1 MNPNVRKVLLDAP
14 SLMING
20 LVRYG
25 KLAQCIALRPVAEG
39 YKGNAC
45 TVRRSTDNT
54 SQDVGFLGTELDNF
68 SLMNFVGSENLLLRS
83 EEMDNASWLK
93 LDTTITANAAIA
105 PDGTL
110 TADFITEGS
119 ALTAVTYQYLT
130 LEAKKTY
137 TASVYLKRGNHDW
150 VRFAI
155 AETSTN
161 NQALVWVNLTT
172 GALGNSEIRGA
183 GVTNLG
189 STITNVGNGW
199 YRVTLT
205 ATLTNPSATYIV
217 ASAAANGSLTNI
229 SNATRYQWGAQV
241 HQGSIVQ
248 DYSRTIASPR
258 LGSQNMLLRSEEFD
272 NASWSKTDTTVTAN
286 AIASPDGLTTA
297 DLLTEGSAGTA
308 TADTTFTASASG
320 VAHTASV
327 YMKAGTS
334 TGWVRLSVYET
345 ANSLNIINLWVNMA
359 TGALGSTS
367 VGGTGVSGG
376 GTTTTLL
383 NGWYR
388 ISLSF
393 TIAATSL
400 TMMTRSAASD
410 SSTTRV
416 SGADRYQWGAQ
427 VNQGS
432 VAAAYQKTT
441 TIATEWGANQNL
453 VTYSE
458 GTVSQCSVASNVT
471 NAATS
476 ITGYAASVQFGDNS
490 ILRQMFK
497 SATIKSGA
505 TYTLSMFVQ
514 MDDNTA
520 PVITNSSNSG
530 DFSLLI
536 AGSGAAI
543 GSIAVTAMGGNI
555 YRVSC
560 VATTSSSNTNH
571 GLVKYTTQSTK
582 GFRVT
587 GIQVNE
593 GSVIQSYIRTLDK
606 AIDVGNGY
614 LTKIYDQSGNA
625 RDMSQATAANQPRIV
640 FHGTGEKI
648 NGKAAFTTDGISQ
661 QLTSTAFDLKQPF
674 TRCGA
679 LQFTT
684 IPSVVKGIFSDV
696 ATNGAILR
704 VTTAGLLRMT
714 TGTNVD
720 LYLKTGIAAGDK
732 AVTVEVYNS
741 TATMGSYNRT
751 VVATP
756 VASKLPDIPI
766 TQTSIGKDT
775 GGYANVV
782 VGEMII
788 FPQALSHSD
797 RLTWEATAKQYWSTP

>member
-20 LVRYG
+20 LVRAG

-83 EEMDNASWLK
+83 EEMDNASWVKSGL
-93 LDTTITANAAIA
+93 TITSNAAIA

-110 TADFITEGS
+110 TADLLSNTTTESIYQQTTLPAAYGS
-119 ALTAVTYQYLT
+119 VYTYSVYVKQASLDWIRFTVFESANSANQLT
-130 LEAKKTY
+130 LWF
-137 TASVYLKRGNHDW
+137 NP
-150 VRFAI
+150 
-155 AETSTN
+155 STG
-161 NQALVWVNLTT
+161 T
-172 GALGNSEIRGA
+172 LGTVSA
-183 GVTNLG
+183 GG
-189 STITNVGNGW
+189 
-199 YRVTLT
+199 T
-205 ATLTNPSATYIV
+205 ATLVTGNV
-217 ASAAANGSLTNI
+217 VAAANGFYRIYLTGSFVASLINFQTNVVT
-229 SNATRYQWGAQV
+229 SDGSSATANNSARYQWGAQV
-241 HQGSIVQ
+241 NLGTLQ
-248 DYSRTIASPR
+248 DYSRTVASPR
-258 LGSQNMLLRSEEFD
+258 QGSQNMLLRSEEFD

-359 TGALGSTS
+359 TGVLGSTS

-376 GTTTTLL
+376 STITTLL

-400 TMMTRSAASD
+400 TMITRSAASD

-416 SGADRYQWGAQ
+416 PGADRYQWGAQ

-432 VAAAYQKTT
+432 VAAAYQKTVAT
-441 TIATEWGANQNL
+441 TTEWGANQNL

-458 GTVSQCSVASNVT
+458 GVVSTLESSLVVT
-471 NAATS
+471 NAGTT
-476 ITGYAASVQFGDNS
+476 ITGYANSIQFGDNTVNR
-490 ILRQMFK
+490 LAYRAYPYK
-497 SATIKSGA
+497 TGE
-505 TYTLSMFVQ
+505 TYTISVIVQ
-514 MDDNTA
+514 MDDNNA
-520 PVITNSSNSG
+520 PVVGLNNSSG
-530 DFSLLI
+530 DFCLVGASRVTTSTPVVTSL
-536 AGSGAAI
+536 
-543 GSIAVTAMGGNI
+543 GGNV
-555 YRVSC
+555 YRVSSSI
-560 VATTSSSNTNH
+560 VTTNTPPSW
-571 GLVKYTTQSTK
+571 GVIKYTTQSSK
-582 GFRVT
+582 GFRIT
-587 GIQVNE
+587 AMQLNE
-593 GSVIQSYIRTLDK
+593 GSVAQNYIRTLDK

-625 RDMSQATAANQPRIV
+625 RDMSQATAAKQPRIV
-640 FHGTGEKI
+640 FHGTGETI
-648 NGKAAFTTDGISQ
+648 NGKAAFTTDGAAQ

-684 IPSVVKGIFSDV
+684 IPSAAKGIFSD
-696 ATNGAILR
+696 AADNGAILR
-704 VTTAGLLRMT
+704 VTATGLLRMT
-714 TGTNVD
+714 TSNTD
-720 LYLKTGIAAGDK
+720 LNLKTGIPAGDK

-741 TATMGSYNRT
+741 TATMGSYNGV

-756 VASKLPDIPI
+756 VSSKLPDYPI
-766 TQTSIGKDT
+766 SQTRIGQDYN
-775 GGYANVV
+775 GYSNVV

-797 RLTWEATAKQYWSTP
+797 RQTWEATAKQYWSTP

>member
-20 LVRYG
+20 LVRAG

-83 EEMDNASWLK
+83 EEMDNASWAKSGL
-93 LDTTITANAAIA
+93 TITSNAAIA

-110 TADFITEGS
+110 TADLLSNTTTESIYQQTTLPAASGS
-119 ALTAVTYQYLT
+119 VYTYSVYVKQASLDWIRFTVFESANSANQLT
-130 LEAKKTY
+130 LWF
-137 TASVYLKRGNHDW
+137 NP
-150 VRFAI
+150 
-155 AETSTN
+155 STG
-161 NQALVWVNLTT
+161 T
-172 GALGNSEIRGA
+172 LGTVSA
-183 GVTNLG
+183 GG
-189 STITNVGNGW
+189 
-199 YRVTLT
+199 T
-205 ATLTNPSATYIV
+205 ATLVTGNV
-217 ASAAANGSLTNI
+217 VAAANGFYRIYLTGSFVASLINFQTNVVT
-229 SNATRYQWGAQV
+229 SDGSSATANNSARYQWGAQV
-241 HQGSIVQ
+241 NLGTLQ
-248 DYSRTIASPR
+248 DYSRTVASPR
-258 LGSQNMLLRSEEFD
+258 QGSQNMLLRSEEFD

-308 TADTTFTASASG
+308 TTDTTFTASASG

-359 TGALGSTS
+359 TGVLGSALT
-367 VGGTGVSGG
+367 GGTGTTVIGS
-376 GTTTTLL
+376 TTTTLL

-432 VAAAYQKTT
+432 VAAAYQNTVATT
-441 TIATEWGANQNL
+441 TEWGANQNL

-458 GTVSQCSVASNVT
+458 GVVSTLDSSSGVT
-471 NAATS
+471 NAGTT
-476 ITGYAASVQFGDNS
+476 ITGYANSIQFGNNTVARLAYKLYTHK
-490 ILRQMFK
+490 I
-497 SATIKSGA
+497 GA
-505 TYTLSMFVQ
+505 TYTISVIVQ
-514 MDDNTA
+514 MDDNSA
-520 PVITNSSNSG
+520 PVVGLNNSSG
-530 DFSLLI
+530 DFCLVCASRVTTNTPVVTSL
-536 AGSGAAI
+536 
-543 GSIAVTAMGGNI
+543 GGNV
-555 YRVSC
+555 YRVSSSL
-560 VATTSSSNTNH
+560 VTTNTLPSW
-571 GLVKYTTQSTK
+571 GVVKYTTQSSK
-582 GFRVT
+582 GFRIT

-593 GSVIQSYIRTLDK
+593 GSVVQSYIRTLDK
-606 AIDVGNGY
+606 AIDFGNGY

-684 IPSVVKGIFSDV
+684 IPSVAKGIFSDA

-704 VTTAGLLRMT
+704 VTATGLLRMT
-714 TGTNVD
+714 TGTTVD
-720 LYLKTGIAAGDK
+720 LYLKNGIAAGDK

-741 TATMGSYNRT
+741 TATMGSYNST

-756 VASKLPDIPI
+756 FTSKLPDYPI
-766 TQTSIGKDT
+766 SQTRIGQDYNGFSNT
-775 GGYANVV
+775 V

-797 RLTWEATAKQYWSTP
+797 RQTWEATAKQYWSTP

>member
-14 SLMING
+14 SLMVNG
-20 LVRYG
+20 RVRYG

-39 YKGNAC
+39 YNGKAC

-54 SQDVGFLGTELDNF
+54 SQDVGFLGTELDSF

-83 EEMDNASWLK
+83 EEMDNASWIKSGL
-93 LDTTITANAAIA
+93 TVTANAAIA

-110 TADFITEGS
+110 TADLLSNTTTESIYQQTTLSAVSGSVYTYSVYVKQASLDWIRFIVFDS
-119 ALTAVTYQYLT
+119 ADSANQLT
-130 LEAKKTY
+130 LWF
-137 TASVYLKRGNHDW
+137 NP
-150 VRFAI
+150 
-155 AETSTN
+155 STG
-161 NQALVWVNLTT
+161 T
-172 GALGNSEIRGA
+172 LGTVSA
-183 GVTNLG
+183 GG
-189 STITNVGNGW
+189 
-199 YRVTLT
+199 T
-205 ATLTNPSATYIV
+205 ATLVTGNV
-217 ASAAANGSLTNI
+217 VAAANGFYRIYLTGSFVTSLVSFQTNI
-229 SNATRYQWGAQV
+229 VTANGGSTTATNSARYQWGAQV
-241 HQGSIVQ
+241 NLGTLQ

-258 LGSQNMLLRSEEFD
+258 QGSQNLLLRSEEFD

-345 ANSLNIINLWVNMA
+345 ANATNIVNLWVNMA

-393 TIAATSL
+393 TIAATAL
-400 TMMTRSAASD
+400 TMMTRSATAD

-432 VAAAYQKTT
+432 VAAAYQKTVAT
-441 TIATEWGANQNL
+441 TTEWGANQNL
-453 VTYSE
+453 VTHSE

-471 NAATS
+471 NAGTS

-490 ILRQMFK
+490 IARILYK
-497 SATIKSGA
+497 SYVPKSGS
-505 TYTLSMFVQ
+505 TYTISVIVQ
-514 MDDNTA
+514 MDDNSP
-520 PVITNSSNSG
+520 PVVGLNNSSG
-530 DFSLLI
+530 DFCLVSSTRVTTGTPVVTSL
-536 AGSGAAI
+536 
-543 GSIAVTAMGGNI
+543 GGNV
-555 YRVSC
+555 YRVS
-560 VATTSSSNTNH
+560 SSFVTPHTLSDW
-571 GLVKYTTQSTK
+571 GVVKYTTQSSK
-582 GFRVT
+582 GFRIT

-593 GSVIQSYIRTLDK
+593 GSVVQNYIRTLDK

-648 NGKAAFTTDGISQ
+648 NGKAAFTTDGASQ
-661 QLTSTAFDLKQPF
+661 QLTSTAFDLKQPY

-704 VTTAGLLRMT
+704 VTATGLLRMT
-714 TGTNVD
+714 TGITVD
-720 LYLKTGIAAGDK
+720 LYLKTGIAASDK

-741 TATMGSYNRT
+741 TATMGSYNGT

-756 VASKLPDIPI
+756 FTSKLPDYPI
-766 TQTSIGKDT
+766 SQTRIGQDYN
-775 GGYANVV
+775 GFSNMF

-797 RLTWEATAKQYWSTP
+797 RRTWEATAKQYWGTP

>member
-14 SLMING
+14 SLMVNG
-20 LVRYG
+20 RVRYG
-25 KLAQCIALRPVAEG
+25 QLAQCIALRPVAEG
-39 YKGNAC
+39 YNGKAC

-54 SQDVGFLGTELDNF
+54 SQDVGFLGTELDSF

-83 EEMDNASWLK
+83 EEMDNASWVKSGL
-93 LDTTITANAAIA
+93 TITANAAIA

-110 TADFITEGS
+110 TADLLSNVSAESITQQITPPAPSGTVYTYSLYVKSASSDWIRFIVYES
-119 ALTAVTYQYLT
+119 ANTANRLT
-130 LEAKKTY
+130 L
-137 TASVYLKRGNHDW
+137 W
-150 VRFAI
+150 F
-155 AETSTN
+155 
-161 NQALVWVNLTT
+161 
-172 GALGNSEIRGA
+172 
-183 GVTNLG
+183 
-189 STITNVGNGW
+189 
-199 YRVTLT
+199 
-205 ATLTNPSATYIV
+205 NPSTGTLGTVSAGGTTTLV
-217 ASAAANGSLTNI
+217 TGNVVAAANGFYRIYLTGSFVSSSLTFQTNI
-229 SNATRYQWGAQV
+229 VTTNGTSAGAYNSARYQWGAQV
-241 HQGSIVQ
+241 NLGTLQ
-248 DYSRTIASPR
+248 DYSRTVASPR
-258 LGSQNMLLRSEEFD
+258 QGSQNMLLRSEEFD

-400 TMMTRSAASD
+400 TMTTRSAASD

-432 VAAAYQKTT
+432 VAAAYQKTVAT
-441 TIATEWGANQNL
+441 TTEWGANQNL

-458 GTVSQCSVASNVT
+458 GVVSILDSSSGVT
-471 NAATS
+471 NAGTT
-476 ITGYAASVQFGDNS
+476 ITGYANSIQFGDNS
-490 ILRQMFK
+490 VARVAYKLYTHKI
-497 SATIKSGA
+497 GA
-505 TYTLSMFVQ
+505 TYTISVIVQ
-514 MDDNTA
+514 MDDNNAPVVGLNNSSGDFCLVGSTA
-520 PVITNSSNSG
+520 VITGTPVIT
-530 DFSLLI
+530 SL
-536 AGSGAAI
+536 
-543 GSIAVTAMGGNI
+543 GGNV
-555 YRVSC
+555 YRVSATT
-560 VATTSSSNTNH
+560 VATGATSW
-571 GLVKYTTQSTK
+571 GVVKYTGQSSK
-582 GFRVT
+582 GFRIT

-593 GSVIQSYIRTLDK
+593 GSVAQSYTRTLDK
-606 AIDVGNGY
+606 LQDIGTGY

-648 NGKAAFTTDGISQ
+648 NGKAAFTTDGAAQ
-661 QLTSTAFDLKQPF
+661 QLISTAFDLKQPY

-684 IPSVVKGIFSDV
+684 IPSVAKGIFSG
-696 ATNGAILR
+696 AAANGAILR
-704 VTTAGLLRMT
+704 VTATGLLRMT
-714 TGTNVD
+714 TGITVD

-741 TATMGSYNRT
+741 TATMGSYNGV

-756 VASKLPDIPI
+756 VSSKLPDYPI
-766 TQTSIGKDT
+766 SQTRIGQDYN
-775 GGYANVV
+775 GYSNVV

-797 RLTWEATAKQYWSTP
+797 RQTWEATAKQYWSTP

>member
-20 LVRYG
+20 LVRAG

-83 EEMDNASWLK
+83 EEMDNASWVKSGL
-93 LDTTITANAAIA
+93 TITSNAAIA

-110 TADFITEGS
+110 TADLLSNTTTESIYQQTTLPAAYGS
-119 ALTAVTYQYLT
+119 VYTYSVYVKQASLDWIRFTVFESANSANQLT
-130 LEAKKTY
+130 LWF
-137 TASVYLKRGNHDW
+137 NP
-150 VRFAI
+150 
-155 AETSTN
+155 STG
-161 NQALVWVNLTT
+161 T
-172 GALGNSEIRGA
+172 LGTVSA
-183 GVTNLG
+183 GG
-189 STITNVGNGW
+189 
-199 YRVTLT
+199 T
-205 ATLTNPSATYIV
+205 ATLVTGNV
-217 ASAAANGSLTNI
+217 VAAANGFYRIYLTGSFVASLINFQTNVVT
-229 SNATRYQWGAQV
+229 SDGSSATANNSARYQWGAQV
-241 HQGSIVQ
+241 NLGTLQ
-248 DYSRTIASPR
+248 DYSRTVASPR
-258 LGSQNMLLRSEEFD
+258 QGSQNMLLRSEEFD

-359 TGALGSTS
+359 TGVLGSTS

-376 GTTTTLL
+376 STITTLL

-400 TMMTRSAASD
+400 TMITRSAASD

-432 VAAAYQKTT
+432 VAAAYQKTVAT
-441 TIATEWGANQNL
+441 TTEWGANQNL

-458 GTVSQCSVASNVT
+458 GVVSTLESSVVVT
-471 NAATS
+471 NAGTT
-476 ITGYAASVQFGDNS
+476 ITGYANSIQFGDNTVTR
-490 ILRQMFK
+490 LAYRTYPYK
-497 SATIKSGA
+497 TGE
-505 TYTLSMFVQ
+505 TYTISVIVQ
-514 MDDNTA
+514 MDDNNA
-520 PVITNSSNSG
+520 PVVGLNNSSG
-530 DFSLLI
+530 DFCLVGASRVTTSTPVVTSL
-536 AGSGAAI
+536 
-543 GSIAVTAMGGNI
+543 GGNV
-555 YRVSC
+555 YRVSSSI
-560 VATTSSSNTNH
+560 VTTNTPPSW
-571 GLVKYTTQSTK
+571 GVIKYTTQSSK
-582 GFRVT
+582 GFRIT
-587 GIQVNE
+587 AMQLNE
-593 GSVIQSYIRTLDK
+593 GSVAQNYIRTLDK

-625 RDMSQATAANQPRIV
+625 RDMSQATAAKQPRIV
-640 FHGTGEKI
+640 FHGTGETI
-648 NGKAAFTTDGISQ
+648 NGKAAFTTDGAAQ

-684 IPSVVKGIFSDV
+684 IPSAAKGIFSD
-696 ATNGAILR
+696 AADNGAILR
-704 VTTAGLLRMT
+704 VTATGLLRMT
-714 TGTNVD
+714 TSNTD
-720 LYLKTGIAAGDK
+720 LNLKTGIPAGDK

-741 TATMGSYNRT
+741 TATMGSYNGV

-756 VASKLPDIPI
+756 VSSKLPDYPI
-766 TQTSIGKDT
+766 SQTRIGQDYN
-775 GGYANVV
+775 GYSNVV

-797 RLTWEATAKQYWSTP
+797 RQTWEATAKQYWSTP

>member
-1 MNPNVRKVLLDAP
+1 MNPNMRKVLLDAP
-14 SLMING
+14 SLMVNG
-20 LVRYG
+20 RVRYG
-25 KLAQCIALRPVAEG
+25 QLAQCIALRPVAEG

-54 SQDVGFLGTELDNF
+54 SQDVGFLGNGLDNF

-83 EEMDNASWLK
+83 EEFDNGIAWLK

-110 TADFITEGS
+110 TADLITEGS

-130 LEAKKTY
+130 LVAKKTY
-137 TASVYLKRGNHDW
+137 TTSIYLKRGNHNW

-155 AETSTN
+155 AETSTG
-161 NQALVWVNLTT
+161 NQALVWVNLAT
-172 GALGNSEIRGA
+172 GVLGNSEIRGA

-205 ATLTNPSATYIV
+205 VTLTNPSATYAV
-217 ASAAANGSLTNI
+217 SSAAANGSLTDL

-241 HQGSIVQ
+241 NQGTLQ
-248 DYSRTIASPR
+248 DYSRTVASPR
-258 LGSQNMLLRSEEFD
+258 QGSQNMLLRSEEFD

-345 ANSLNIINLWVNMA
+345 ANPLNVISLWVNMA

-393 TIAATSL
+393 TISATNL
-400 TMMTRSAASD
+400 TMMTQSATAD

-441 TIATEWGANQNL
+441 TLTTEWGANQNL

-458 GTVSQCSVASNVT
+458 GVVSTLDSSSGVT
-471 NAATS
+471 NAGTT
-476 ITGYAASVQFGDNS
+476 ITGYANSIQFGDNS
-490 ILRQMFK
+490 VTRAAYKLYTHKI
-497 SATIKSGA
+497 GA
-505 TYTLSMFVQ
+505 TYTISVIVQ
-514 MDDNTA
+514 MDDNSA
-520 PVITNSSNSG
+520 PVVGLNNSSG
-530 DFSLLI
+530 DFCLVGSSMVTTSTPVVTSL
-536 AGSGAAI
+536 
-543 GSIAVTAMGGNI
+543 GGNV
-555 YRVSC
+555 YRVS
-560 VATTSSSNTNH
+560 SSLVTANTPPSW
-571 GLVKYTTQSTK
+571 GVLKYTTQSSK
-582 GFRVT
+582 GFRIT

-593 GSVIQSYIRTLDK
+593 GSVAQNYIRTLDK

-648 NGKAAFTTDGISQ
+648 NGKAAFTTDGATQ
-661 QLTSTAFDLKQPF
+661 QLLSTPFNLKQPF

-684 IPSVVKGIFSDV
+684 IPSVAKGIFSD
-696 ATNGAILR
+696 AAANGAILR
-704 VTTAGLLRMT
+704 GVATGLLRMT
-714 TGTNVD
+714 TGTLID
-720 LYLKTGIAAGDK
+720 LYLKTGIVAEDK
-732 AVTVEVYNS
+732 AVTVEIYNS
-741 TATMGSYNRT
+741 TATMGSYNGV

-756 VASKLPDIPI
+756 VSSKLPDYPI
-766 TQTSIGKDT
+766 SQTRIGQDHN
-775 GGYANVV
+775 GYSNVV

-797 RLTWEATAKQYWSTP
+797 RQTWEATAKQYWSTP